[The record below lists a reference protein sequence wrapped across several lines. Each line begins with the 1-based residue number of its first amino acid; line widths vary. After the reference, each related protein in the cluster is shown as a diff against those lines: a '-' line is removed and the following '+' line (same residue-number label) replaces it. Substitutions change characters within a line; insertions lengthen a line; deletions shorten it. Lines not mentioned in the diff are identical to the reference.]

1 MSELSQLSKKL
12 VKRAYRQNCGEDAIP
27 TKEDLKEFSIFAD
40 KHKFKGNEGW
50 FLPEKKEYRKVLS
63 HIKSNDVVLD
73 IGAGN
78 FALDLILAEKCKKV
92 YAVEVNPKVVSDALT
107 IIGYNQPRNLII
119 ICANGL
125 DFPVPKDVN
134 TLVMLLRH
142 FSQPFPEEW
151 QNIPKIL
158 AQIYGTWIIVDSK
171 EKREAKPT

>member
-12 VKRAYRQNCGEDAIP
+12 VKRAYRQNCGEEATP
-27 TKEDLKEFSIFAD
+27 TREELKEFQIFAD
-40 KHKFKGNEGW
+40 KHNFLGSEGW
-50 FLPEKKEYRKVLS
+50 FLPEHKEYRKVLS
-63 HIKSNDVVLD
+63 HIKSDDVVLD

-78 FALDLILAEKCKKV
+78 FALDLLLAEKCTKV
-92 YAVEVNPKVVSDALT
+92 YAIEVNPKVVSDALK
-107 IIGYNQPRNLII
+107 IIGYNQPRNLVI

-142 FSQPFPEEW
+142 FSQTFPEEW
-151 QNIPKIL
+151 QDIPKII

-171 EKREAKPT
+171 EKKEVF